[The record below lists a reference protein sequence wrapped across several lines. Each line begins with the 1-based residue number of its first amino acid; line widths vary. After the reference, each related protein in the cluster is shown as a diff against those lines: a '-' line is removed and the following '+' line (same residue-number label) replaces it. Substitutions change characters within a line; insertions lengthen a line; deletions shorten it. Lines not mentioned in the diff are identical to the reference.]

1 MRRGG
6 EEIRGVLGF
15 WWEKGLGRRE
25 TRGKRKGMSISTTHK
40 TGIGPSGRAAE
51 GDTGGFGWWPRKDEC
66 LKTSASCTGKRLP
79 GISIV
84 DFLFIFLIISV
95 FMHLSGRFWLS
106 FVTWVYY
113 CSVFFVT
120 FSWHSLKD
128 IWIWF
133 ESCHR
138 PWSPL
143 ISAWNGFPHI
153 ESFVC
158 LFVILNVLYLG
169 SFISVFGISI
179 LVFVSGSHLWGLLW
193 MSRLCFGMPEE
204 RGCAFQFTA
213 KDL

>member
-84 DFLFIFLIISV
+84 DFLFIFLIISL

-128 IWIWF
+128 KSGYGSSYATDHEALWF
-133 ESCHR
+133 QHEMGSHILSLLFVCHFKHTLFGVVHLCICYLN
-138 PWSPL
+138 PCLCFWVTSL
-143 ISAWNGFPHI
+143 GFALNV
-153 ESFVC
+153 SFV
-158 LFVILNVLYLG
+158 LWYAWGKRLRV
-169 SFISVFGISI
+169 SI
-179 LVFVSGSHLWGLLW
+179 Y
-193 MSRLCFGMPEE
+193 C
-204 RGCAFQFTA
+204 
-213 KDL
+213 

>member
-84 DFLFIFLIISV
+84 DFLFIFLIISL

-128 IWIWF
+128 KSGYGSSYATDHEALWF
-133 ESCHR
+133 QHEMGS
-138 PWSPL
+138 
-143 ISAWNGFPHI
+143 HI
-153 ESFVC
+153 LSLLFVC
-158 LFVILNVLYLG
+158 L
-169 SFISVFGISI
+169 SF
-179 LVFVSGSHLWGLLW
+179 
-193 MSRLCFGMPEE
+193 
-204 RGCAFQFTA
+204 
-213 KDL
+213 

>member
-1 MRRGG
+1 MKKEGLHSAIAGMIIKNNIRHHEERRGRDQ
-6 EEIRGVLGF
+6 RGSWFLVRKRLGQ
-15 WWEKGLGRRE
+15 RE

-84 DFLFIFLIISV
+84 DFLFIFLIISL

-128 IWIWF
+128 K
-133 ESCHR
+133 S
-138 PWSPL
+138 
-143 ISAWNGFPHI
+143 G
-153 ESFVC
+153 
-158 LFVILNVLYLG
+158 YG
-169 SFISVFGISI
+169 SSYATDHEA
-179 LVFVSGSHLWGLLW
+179 L
-193 MSRLCFGMPEE
+193 
-204 RGCAFQFTA
+204 
-213 KDL
+213 